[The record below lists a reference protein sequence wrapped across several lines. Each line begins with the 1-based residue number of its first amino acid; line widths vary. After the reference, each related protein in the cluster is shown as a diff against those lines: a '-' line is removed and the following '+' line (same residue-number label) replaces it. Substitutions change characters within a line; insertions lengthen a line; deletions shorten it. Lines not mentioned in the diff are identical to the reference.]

1 MNEQPNASGEPN
13 PPRID
18 EPLAPSV
25 ETRTSQLLRELIT
38 VELAAARQRNQ
49 PIDIQD
55 YYARF
60 PDQAG
65 TLSQLLAEVEKSS
78 LHSAETVPAADAANT
93 DTLTFTPVTSSPT
106 EHFDLQT
113 IAGEGGF
120 GTVWR
125 AFDTKLQREVAV
137 KIPRQ
142 DRLAKAD
149 IAALLLEAQAAAK
162 LRHPNIVSVHQVS
175 EGDDKRPP
183 CIVTDFIDGPNLRIW
198 LQTNQ
203 MNPRQVAE
211 LIGDIAQA
219 VAHAHG
225 RGITHCDIKPANVLL
240 DSTGKPHLADFGLAK
255 RPTTNNSLAGRRRA
269 GGTPLYMSPEQAS
282 GNPDLDYRT
291 DIYSLG
297 VMLYELLSGQKPF
310 EGEDDALYD
319 QIINATPQ
327 PLRKIKPTI
336 PEDLEKICLKC
347 LAKSPADR
355 YQTAE
360 ALADD
365 LRRWLNGESPR
376 GISISLPKRAIKSIK
391 RHRRLVISA
400 TASAMGAL
408 GVAFA
413 IWWSTLPPSPG
424 RLIGISTEPPGCEIT
439 AVKIDPVT
447 GDPDPTK
454 IQHAR
459 GRTPLKMKL
468 VPGDYLIV
476 AVLDENRFEEVLRHV
491 PSENESTAFIYRNL
505 SWRQDKQGLRWDPIE
520 IHEPVSKSKMLYIEG
535 SENWSLE
542 STLAHVNN
550 EKWIIPPFYVDLEEQ
565 RAAPRQTR
573 AGKTLPPDTSF
584 FISYSLMERQG
595 KRLPSITE
603 LLYLQQQVRSKQ
615 QDVEGAI
622 NGLFA
627 EPWEWTTTL
636 FTTGNP
642 TDHWIGFGGRLTG
655 AGASSKEARLGGRN
669 SQEDPVRG
677 LLEREKP
684 DNQAVRGYRS
694 VRPRRRPEDFVRPV
708 PK

>member
-1 MNEQPNASGEPN
+1 MKEQPTASGEPN

-18 EPLAPSV
+18 EPLAPSH
-25 ETRTSQLLRELIT
+25 ETRTSQLMRELIT

-78 LHSAETVPAADAANT
+78 LHSAETVQAADAANT

-106 EHFDLQT
+106 EHFELKT

-183 CIVTDFIDGPNLRIW
+183 CIVTDFIDGPNLRTW

-219 VAHAHG
+219 VAHAHS

-255 RPTTNNSLAGRRRA
+255 RPIANNSLAGRRRA

-282 GNPDLDYRT
+282 GNPDLDHRT

-310 EGEDDALYD
+310 LGEDDALYD
-319 QIINATPQ
+319 QIINAMPQ

-347 LAKSPADR
+347 LAKNPADR

-365 LRRWLNGESPR
+365 LRRWLNDESPS

-391 RHRRLVISA
+391 RHRRLVISV

-408 GVAFA
+408 GIAFA

-424 RLIGISTEPPGCEIT
+424 RIIGISTEPPGCEIT

-491 PSENESTAFIYRNL
+491 PSENESIPFSYRNL
-505 SWRQDKQGLRWDPIE
+505 NWRQDKQGLRWNPIE
-520 IHEPVSKSKMLYIEG
+520 IHEPVSKSKMLYIQG
-535 SENWSLE
+535 SENWSSE
-542 STLAHVNN
+542 LAVAPVRK
-550 EKWIIPPFYVDLEEQ
+550 EKWIIPPFYVDLEEHH
-565 RAAPRQTR
+565 AAPQQTR
-573 AGKTLPPDTSF
+573 SGKIIPPDTSYF
-584 FISYSLMERQG
+584 NSYEFVERQG
-595 KRLPSITE
+595 KRLPSMIE
-603 LLYLQQQVRSKQ
+603 VLYLQQQVRSKQ
-615 QDVEGAI
+615 QDVKGAI
-622 NGLFA
+622 IGLFA
-627 EPWEWTTTL
+627 EPWEWTST
-636 FTTGNP
+636 FFPTGDP
-642 TDHWIGFGGRLTG
+642 TERWVGHEGRLTG
-655 AGASSKEARLGGRN
+655 AGAPPIETGRGSRS
-669 SQEDPVRG
+669 SQEDQVRG
-677 LLEREKP
+677 LMGAQRLK
-684 DNQAVRGYRS
+684 NQAVRGYVS
-694 VRPRRRPEDFVRPV
+694 VRPRRKPEDFIRPI